1 MYGQLALSRS
11 ITRQRP
17 AAWEALA
24 VLMTMSN
31 WNRDTRFGLPEG
43 SVDFVDALGQD
54 LLEFW
59 TFSLGSDPYVALS
72 VDSYIYTVN
81 ELYMIA
87 TPQSAVTA
95 VATFVRR
102 TLGELG
108 LLETRHGGN
117 VLRYTLVRQD
127 FG

>member
-1 MYGQLALSRS
+1 
-11 ITRQRP
+11 
-17 AAWEALA
+17 
-24 VLMTMSN
+24 MTMSN
-31 WNRDTRFGLPEG
+31 RNRGTRFGLPEG

-59 TFSLGSDPYVALS
+59 TFSLGSDPYVAFS